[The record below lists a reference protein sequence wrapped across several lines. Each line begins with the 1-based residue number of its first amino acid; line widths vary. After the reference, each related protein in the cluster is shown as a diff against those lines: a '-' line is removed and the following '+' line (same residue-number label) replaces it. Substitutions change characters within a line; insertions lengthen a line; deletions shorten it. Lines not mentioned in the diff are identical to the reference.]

1 MKRLEK
7 LLYHTCT
14 FGVLIYLL
22 FVVFTLITTGKNE
35 ISVDASTFFVILLF
49 SLIISITNMIFEVNV
64 LKIYIKLPVHF
75 AVLFVAFYIIFAN
88 KGTLAV
94 DSAADFMVV
103 FCIFAFFYAL
113 FSAIAILVIKS
124 VRRLDTK
131 LPEKKAKSTEK
142 SDYSPRFK

>member
-1 MKRLEK
+1 
-7 LLYHTCT
+7 
-14 FGVLIYLL
+14 
-22 FVVFTLITTGKNE
+22 
-35 ISVDASTFFVILLF
+35 
-49 SLIISITNMIFEVNV
+49 MIFEVNV
-64 LKIYIKLPVHF
+64 LKIYVKLPVHF

-88 KGTLAV
+88 KGTLAI
-94 DSAADFMVV
+94 DSAADFMVI

>member
-35 ISVDASTFFVILLF
+35 ISVEASTFFVILLF
-49 SLIISITNMIFEVNV
+49 SLIISITNMIFEINV
-64 LKIYIKLPVHF
+64 LKIYVKLPVHF

-88 KGTLAV
+88 KGTLSV

-113 FSAIAILVIKS
+113 LSAIAILVIKS